1 MAAPVETGAQQLA
14 MARRGRTC
22 FMPKKGI
29 NMPEMGM
36 TKPAKSS
43 KSGDAPKRTP
53 APARTGIAD
62 ALFSATQQRVLAL
75 LFGQPERSFFTNE
88 LIGLVGAGS
97 GAVQREVKRLVE
109 SGLVT
114 VTRLGSQKHYQANPA
129 APIFGE
135 LRGIVTKTLG
145 PAEVLRAALV
155 PLGDLVRLALVY
167 GSVAKGSDTAHSD
180 IDLLLVSDAL
190 TLEQV
195 YEALTPAEQQLGRP
209 VSPTVY
215 TVAEFRRRRAS
226 NNPFLAKVLAGE
238 TIRLTE
244 DHDELLAAG

>member
-1 MAAPVETGAQQLA
+1 
-14 MARRGRTC
+14 
-22 FMPKKGI
+22 MPKKGI

-36 TKPAKSS
+36 KKPAKPLKPGAAATRAS
-43 KSGDAPKRTP
+43 

-97 GAVQREVKRLVE
+97 GAVQREVRRLVE

-129 APIFGE
+129 APIFEE

-155 PLGDLVRLALVY
+155 PLGDTVRLALVY

-180 IDLLLVSDAL
+180 IDLLVVSDAL

-195 YEALTPAEQQLGRP
+195 YEVLTPVEQQLGRR
-209 VSPTVY
+209 VSPTLY
-215 TVAEFRRRRAS
+215 SVAEFRRRRAGS
-226 NNPFLAKVLAGE
+226 NPFLTKVLAGE

-244 DHDELLAAG
+244 DHDGLLAAG

>member
-1 MAAPVETGAQQLA
+1 
-14 MARRGRTC
+14 
-22 FMPKKGI
+22 
-29 NMPEMGM
+29 MPEMGIKNT
-36 TKPAKSS
+36 TKPRKP
-43 KSGDAPKRTP
+43 DAAATRAS
-53 APARTGIAD
+53 APAHTGIAD

-75 LFGQPERSFFTNE
+75 LFGQPGRSFFTNE

-129 APIFGE
+129 APIFDE

-145 PAEVLRAALV
+145 PAEVLRAALL
-155 PLGDLVRLALVY
+155 PLGDTVRLALVY

-180 IDLLLVSDAL
+180 IDLLLVSDVL

-195 YEALTPAEQQLGRP
+195 YEALAPVEQQLGRR
-209 VSPTVY
+209 VSPTLY
-215 TVAEFRRRRAS
+215 SVAEFRRRRAS
-226 NNPFLAKVLAGE
+226 SNPFLTKVLAGE

-244 DHDELLAAG
+244 GRDDLLAAG

>member
-1 MAAPVETGAQQLA
+1 
-14 MARRGRTC
+14 
-22 FMPKKGI
+22 MPKKGI

-36 TKPAKSS
+36 TQTDKSLKPRA
-43 KSGDAPKRTP
+43 ATKRAT

-75 LFGQPERSFFTNE
+75 LFGQPARSFFTNE

-97 GAVQREVKRLVE
+97 GAVQREVRRLVE

-129 APIFGE
+129 APIFEE

-155 PLGDLVRLALVY
+155 PLGDAVRLALLY

-180 IDLLLVSDAL
+180 IDLLIVSDEL

-195 YEALTPAEQQLGRP
+195 YTALTPAEQQLGRR
-209 VSPTVY
+209 VSPTLY
-215 TVAEFRRRRAS
+215 TVAEFRRRRAGG
-226 NNPFLAKVLAGE
+226 NPFLAKVLAGAI
-238 TIRLTE
+238 IRLT
-244 DHDELLAAG
+244 DDYDGLLAAG

>member
-1 MAAPVETGAQQLA
+1 
-14 MARRGRTC
+14 
-22 FMPKKGI
+22 MPGMGI
-29 NMPEMGM
+29 K
-36 TKPAKSS
+36 KPAKPLKPSAAVTRAS
-43 KSGDAPKRTP
+43 

-75 LFGQPERSFFTNE
+75 LFGQPGRSFFTNE

-129 APIFGE
+129 APIFEE
-135 LRGIVTKTLG
+135 LCGIVTKTLG
-145 PAEVLRAALV
+145 AAEVLRAALA
-155 PLGDLVRLALVY
+155 PLGDAVRLALLY

-180 IDLLLVSDAL
+180 IDLLVVSESL
-190 TLEQV
+190 TLEQI
-195 YEALTPAEQQLGRP
+195 YEALTLIEAQLGRR
-209 VSPTVY
+209 VSPTLY
-215 TVAEFRRRRAS
+215 SVAEFRRRRAGR
-226 NNPFLAKVLAGE
+226 NPFLTKVLAGE

-244 DHDELLAAG
+244 DRDALLAAG

>member
-1 MAAPVETGAQQLA
+1 
-14 MARRGRTC
+14 
-22 FMPKKGI
+22 
-29 NMPEMGM
+29 MPEMGM
-36 TKPAKSS
+36 TKTIKLLKPVAATKRVPAE
-43 KSGDAPKRTP
+43 
-53 APARTGIAD
+53 ARTGIAD

-97 GAVQREVKRLVE
+97 GAVQREVRRLVD

-114 VTRLGSQKHYQANPA
+114 VTRLGSQKHYQANPT
-129 APIFGE
+129 APIFEE

-155 PLGDLVRLALVY
+155 PLGEAVRLGLIY
-167 GSVAKGSDTAHSD
+167 GSVAKRSDTAQSD
-180 IDLLLVSDAL
+180 IDLLIVSDVL

-195 YEALTPAEQQLGRP
+195 FEALTPVEQQLGRR
-209 VSPTVY
+209 VSPTLY

-226 NNPFLAKVLAGE
+226 SNPFLTKVLAGKI
-238 TIRLTE
+238 IRLTE
-244 DHDELLAAG
+244 DPDDLLTAG